1 MSYLDPSS
9 KSTKT
14 KTISLLVYFLI
25 SIGVSLQIGGSNW
38 DIVWHGLKNVE
49 SFLTPPHT
57 VIYTG
62 VALAI
67 GSIVFRLIYFPA
79 LAIKNNSGS
88 ELSIYS
94 NIIKSQSEL
103 FPFPI
108 KLAFVGVSLQL
119 MAGPFDFWWHNNFGF
134 DGLLSPPHAA
144 LAIGMLIAALGGLIG
159 IIRHNKDNPT
169 SYTFRAFLVIAF
181 GVFLMVAVD
190 LVLMFTLPFSNGQY
204 FDFNPEPFTA
214 MFAASILIPFAMTLS
229 LVSVS
234 SSLKI
239 PYFFSCVTAVI
250 IAIQA
255 TATIT
260 SNSYFS
266 GLFPF
271 YILNILPAMVA
282 DLFLLKSHDGQKN
295 RKTEITFKSEKRYL
309 FASMLLSSFFIT
321 LFFPWSVDVYGGFFK
336 PSEETRTEEFLL
348 QILFPIILP
357 VFIPISLLSSFIA
370 GIIAIHR
377 LKKKPLNAIS

>member
-1 MSYLDPSS
+1 
-9 KSTKT
+9 
-14 KTISLLVYFLI
+14 
-25 SIGVSLQIGGSNW
+25 
-38 DIVWHGLKNVE
+38 
-49 SFLTPPHT
+49 
-57 VIYTG
+57 
-62 VALAI
+62 
-67 GSIVFRLIYFPA
+67 
-79 LAIKNNSGS
+79 
-88 ELSIYS
+88 
-94 NIIKSQSEL
+94 
-103 FPFPI
+103 
-108 KLAFVGVSLQL
+108 

-134 DGLLSPPHAA
+134 DGLLSPPHAV
-144 LAIGMLIAALGGLIG
+144 LATGMLIAALGGLTG
-159 IIRHNKDNPT
+159 IIKHSKENPL
-169 SYTFRAFLVIAF
+169 SYTFRAVLVIAF
-181 GVFLMVAVD
+181 GVFMMVEVD

-204 FDFNPEPFTA
+204 FNFNPEPFTA
-214 MFAASILIPFAMTLS
+214 MFAASIIIPFAMTLS

-271 YILNILPAMVA
+271 YVLNILPAIVA
-282 DLFLLKSHDGQKN
+282 DLFLLKRHDGQQN
-295 RKTEITFKSEKRYL
+295 RKTGITFSSEKRYL
-309 FASMLLSSFFIT
+309 FASMMLSSFFIT
-321 LFFPWSVDVYGGFFK
+321 LFFPWSVDVYGGFFQ

-370 GIIAIHR
+370 GIISIHR
-377 LKKKPLNAIS
+377 LKKKPLNTIS